1 MTVKQ
6 VGRPGR
12 EVGEVL
18 WAPWWRRNQ
27 EPREAAAG
35 KRKGEGAE
43 GEGWA
48 GRASRPE
55 GSREGTQRRAGKGAG
70 KGQGAGVGPRFMFLL
85 SLASVWEQGC
95 QFVLTREGLDRTLP
109 VLPSEEVFC

>member
-1 MTVKQ
+1 M
-6 VGRPGR
+6 
-12 EVGEVL
+12 L